1 MAKGKRV
8 ARQEQR
14 AAKQETKRKNN
25 LTVAIVAVAFI
36 ALLSF
41 VTWQSMGGGAG
52 LDPAT
57 LADPALGPAD
67 AKVTITEYSD
77 FGCPACRSWHNTRI
91 REQILA
97 AFPDQVRFVWKD
109 FPVVTPQSPEAAQSG
124 QCAGAQGKFWA
135 YHDQVFENFGG
146 LERGTLSTYA
156 TAVGL
161 DVAAFDKCLDDGD
174 MQRKV
179 QASDQEARRL
189 GIRGTPGFAING
201 VALAAPPTL
210 DQLTGFVQQE
220 LAKP

>member
-14 AAKQETKRKNN
+14 EAKQQAKRKN
-25 LTVAIVAVAFI
+25 TMIVAAVAVAFI
-36 ALLSF
+36 ALLAF

-52 LDPAT
+52 IDPAT
-57 LADPALGPAD
+57 LADPSLGPAD
-67 AKVTITEYSD
+67 AKVTITEYAD
-77 FGCPACRSWHNTRI
+77 FGCSACRTWHNTRI

-109 FPVVTPQSPEAAQSG
+109 FPVITPQSPQAAQAG
-124 QCAGAQGKFWA
+124 QCAEAQGQFWA
-135 YHDQVFENFGG
+135 FHDYVYENFAG
-146 LERGTLSTYA
+146 LERGALSTYA

-161 DVAAFDKCLDDGD
+161 DVAAFDQCVDSGD

-179 QASDQEARRL
+179 QAGDQEARRL

-201 VALAAPPTL
+201 VALAAPPNY
-210 DQLTGFVQQE
+210 DQLVGFIQNE
-220 LAKP
+220 LAK